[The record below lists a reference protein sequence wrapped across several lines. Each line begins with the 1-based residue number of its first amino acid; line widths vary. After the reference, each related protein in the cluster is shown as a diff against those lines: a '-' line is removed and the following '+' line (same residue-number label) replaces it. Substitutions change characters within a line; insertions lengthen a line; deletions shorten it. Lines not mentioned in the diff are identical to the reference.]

1 MGNWTVQSVLVFF
14 QQYGYPMMFIGS
26 FVEGL
31 NVMLLGGFFAARGHF
46 NIWIVI
52 AMMFIGD
59 VTSDLMWYVIGY
71 YGGNRIGRKFGR
83 FFGIGKKMDR
93 MQRYLEEKGG
103 RIIVPIKFTTG
114 LCLAMLITAGTVRM
128 KFKEFFKYDIIGSA
142 LWAFFACGVGYFFG
156 ESFNMLSDSLP
167 KAGLIITIFVII
179 SLMLPKI
186 IHKIV
191 LRIGG
196 LKKAKS

>member
-1 MGNWTVQSVLVFF
+1 
-14 QQYGYPMMFIGS
+14 MMFIGS

-46 NIWIVI
+46 NIWAVI
-52 AMMFIGD
+52 AVMFVGD
-59 VTSDLMWYVIGY
+59 VASDLMWYAIGY
-71 YGGNRIGRKFGR
+71 YGGNRIGKRFGR
-83 FFGIGKKMDR
+83 FFGIDKKMDK
-93 MQRYLEEKGG
+93 MQKYLEDKGG

-191 LRIGG
+191 LRVGG
-196 LKKAKS
+196 LKKARS